1 MAAGPPEAR
10 KSVRTRSESG
20 PPPWPA
26 LRNYND
32 ADLKAIYAHLK
43 TVTPIRN
50 RVFDLVSS
58 VEMGKVK

>member
-1 MAAGPPEAR
+1 
-10 KSVRTRSESG
+10 
-20 PPPWPA
+20 
-26 LRNYND
+26 
-32 ADLKAIYAHLK
+32 LKAIYAHLK